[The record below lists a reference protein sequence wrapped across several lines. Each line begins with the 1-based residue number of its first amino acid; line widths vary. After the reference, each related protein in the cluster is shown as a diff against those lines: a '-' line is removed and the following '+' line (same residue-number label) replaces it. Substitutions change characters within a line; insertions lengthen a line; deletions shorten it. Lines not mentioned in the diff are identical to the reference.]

1 MEHANKSGVQRWK
14 ALPPA
19 ADSVLECI
27 GGTPLVRLSRVER
40 ALDVACKLYG
50 KCEFLNAGGSVKDR
64 IAVRMLLEAERQ
76 GRIKPG
82 DTLIEPT
89 SGNTGIGIALVAA
102 VRGYR
107 CIITMPEKMSEEKV
121 NILKLLGAEIVR
133 TPTEAAFDSPDSH
146 ISVARRL
153 TAEIPNSFILD
164 QYQNPENVLA
174 HYHGTA
180 AEILEQVP
188 EGRVDVFVAGAG
200 TGGTITGCAR
210 RFKEQAP
217 ATKIVGVDPEGSI
230 LAQPEALNAKGVHSY
245 AVEGI
250 GYDFVPGVLDRSL
263 VDLWVKTSDR
273 ESFCAARQLIALEGL
288 LVGGSSGAAL
298 VGALRALDQLDLRQ
312 RTDVVVVLI
321 LPDGCRNYMSKFV
334 SDSWMMKH
342 GFLDDVTPRELWEAY
357 PVSRLPLQVPVT
369 VLPSV
374 SCGDAVKVLAENG
387 VDQLPVVAEGEI
399 LGVVTEGNL
408 MAQLVS
414 KRVSPNDPVSKVMFR
429 QYASITPST
438 TLGELSRLFKFD
450 HFAIVSAAQ
459 REYRNNGECVLKKI
473 VLSVCT
479 PIDLLSFLVKAGFE
493 PPEAASSQSPV
504 PLRTRRQ
511 HESNHVDACLNA

>member
-1 MEHANKSGVQRWK
+1 MTDEADTAYRILKPT
-14 ALPPA
+14 PPVA
-19 ADSVLECI
+19 ESVLDCI
-27 GGTPLVRLSRVER
+27 GATPLVRLSRLER
-40 ALDVACKLYG
+40 ELGVACQLYG

-64 IAVRMLLEAERQ
+64 IAVRMLLEAERS

-153 TAEIPNSFILD
+153 CAEIPHSFILD
-164 QYQNPENVLA
+164 QYANPENIWA

-180 AEILEQVP
+180 GEILDQVP
-188 EGRVDVFVAGAG
+188 AGRVDVFVAGAG

-210 RFKEQAP
+210 RFKAHSP
-217 ATKIVGVDPEGSI
+217 TTKIVGVDPEGSI
-230 LAQPEALNAKGVHSY
+230 LAQPDSLNDQGVHPY

-250 GYDFVPGVLDRSL
+250 GYDFIPAVLDRSL

-273 ESFCAARQLIALEGL
+273 ESFLAARQLIATEGL

-298 VGALRALDQLDLRQ
+298 VGTLRALDQLDLRQ
-312 RTDVVVVLI
+312 RSDIVVVMI
-321 LPDGCRNYMSKFV
+321 LPDSCRNYMSKFIA
-334 SDSWMMKH
+334 DSWMIQH
-342 GFLDDVTPRELWEAY
+342 GFLDDISPREPWEAF
-357 PVSRLPLQVPVT
+357 PVSRLPLRVPVT
-369 VLPSV
+369 VVPSV

-387 VDQLPVVAEGEI
+387 VDQLPVVADGEI

-414 KRVSPNDPVSKVMFR
+414 KRVLPGDPVSKVMFR
-429 QYASITPST
+429 QYASISPST

-450 HFAIVSAAQ
+450 HFAIVSTAQ
-459 REYRNNGECVLKKI
+459 REYRANGECALKKI

-493 PPEAASSQSPV
+493 PTETTTLSPNAAE
-504 PLRTRRQ
+504 RTYLVHCNQ
-511 HESNHVDACLNA
+511 NHESSA